1 MGSAT
6 WETGESRS
14 GAVERSV
21 PYPSVGLVLLH
32 FALRLDHKERVVE
45 QEDHQI
51 AAVSLPTS
59 TLLEGAL
66 VDELA
71 PLLLEAE
78 VLQRGAR
85 R

>member
-1 MGSAT
+1 MRGAHAVRQAR
-6 WETGESRS
+6 ESHNIKT
-14 GAVERSV
+14 
-21 PYPSVGLVLLH
+21 YPPVDFVLLH

-71 PLLLEAE
+71 TLLLEAE